1 MADFANFEGEV
12 HQVAVK
18 LVRISAAAHDKEQ
31 FLGEA
36 ELMLSL
42 DHINILKVEGLCLA
56 RKPWLLVAEYMMH
69 KDLGVVLRMC
79 KRVEMPL
86 RMHEFFNFAVQ
97 IVEGAKYLAF
107 VRALFNLHF
116 KNYS

>member
-42 DHINILKVEGLCLA
+42 DHINILKVEGLCLS
-56 RKPWLLVAEYMMH
+56 RKPWLLISEYMMH
-69 KDLGVVLRMC
+69 KDLGVVLRLC

-97 IVEGAKYLAF
+97 IVEGAKYLSF
-107 VRALFNLHF
+107 VSQWFD
-116 KNYS
+116 